1 MEPVMRTEQRNAREK
16 LLAEHVGA
24 LVHGRRTKM
33 GLTLAQLG
41 KLANVDPS
49 QLSKLE
55 RGEGIAGASSYVD
68 LERALCW
75 QPGEMLTVAIR
86 ETYPL
91 AA

>member
-1 MEPVMRTEQRNAREK
+1 VREK
-16 LLAEHVGA
+16 LLAAHVGA
-24 LVHGRRTKM
+24 LVHTRRTEM
-33 GLTLAQLG
+33 GLTLAELG
-41 KLANVDPS
+41 KLANIDPG

-55 RGEGIAGASSYVD
+55 RGEGAAGASSYID

-75 QPGEMLTVAIR
+75 QPGEMLVVAIR